1 MPEAERIS
9 SQRTVDQSQIEE
21 HHDGFVTIRHGAGRD
36 QWQGADYQLGLSA
49 RTVGAQHL
57 SLNVSR
63 LPPGGSIPA
72 HVHAGFEVGLYIISG
87 KLEHRFGP
95 GLRSTIVNGAG
106 DFIFVKPD
114 IPHAVQNLSDTEPA
128 IVVVAR
134 STPDDWDKIRPY
146 DPTVD
151 G

>member
-1 MPEAERIS
+1 MADAERVS
-9 SQRTVDQSQIEE
+9 SQRIEDQNRIEE
-21 HHDGFVTIRHGAGRD
+21 HPDGFTTIRLGAGRD
-36 QWQGADYQLGLSA
+36 RWQGVDYQLGLSA
-49 RTVGAQHL
+49 KTVGAQHL
-57 SLNVSR
+57 SMNVSR

-72 HVHAGFEVGLYIISG
+72 HVHVGFEVGLYIISG

-95 GLRSTIVNGAG
+95 GLRSSTVNGTG
-106 DFIFVKPD
+106 DLIFVKPD
-114 IPHAVQNLSDTEPA
+114 VPHAVQNLSDTEPA

-134 STPDDWDKIRPY
+134 STPDEWDKIRPY